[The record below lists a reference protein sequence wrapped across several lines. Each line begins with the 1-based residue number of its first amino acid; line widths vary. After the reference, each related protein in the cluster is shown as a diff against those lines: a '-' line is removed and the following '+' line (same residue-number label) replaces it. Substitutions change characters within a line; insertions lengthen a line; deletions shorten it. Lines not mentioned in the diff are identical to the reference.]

1 MNGSTSVLPSPPK
14 VPYPS
19 APASGSVSVSAPS
32 TSPLMDNALNKGLRE
47 RERERKRTSF
57 PAQSS
62 PNRRLHKPTQSL
74 THRRRIFTNSDASSD
89 DDSHKHPHGEE
100 SAAVISGG
108 PPSRQRSPISP
119 TPAFPSL
126 VTESRPSP
134 TLRSP
139 RRRSPSPADSS
150 SSSSSAKTPTR
161 TRTREE
167 RALAST
173 SGMGRKVAASL
184 QLFKE
189 TSTSVGDVELASVSI
204 EHHTVSAHH
213 RTGTIKGK
221 PPAIISPP
229 IRSTDGVEEVRE
241 AQFVSRADWP
251 DRKPT
256 QRTKS
261 FVLERTDI
269 RELETNE
276 HDNSAAERRNTSEGL
291 NISFDDVFDD
301 PRGRSWQRSDPLPS
315 VFGSST
321 SVSRSPD
328 AARPIRSIRQESP
341 QRGLSMPS
349 PTSVSTPFRE
359 EAGEEDE
366 LLSTTP
372 TTRPEQ
378 HTHDKQ
384 TPLTPRPN
392 RRPSMSPIIRRIE
405 FSQPSATTS
414 RSSHSRPSISRTT
427 STNKVPTTTT
437 EVILDIPSPTSR
449 TVVENPLDA
458 TPTKHSQP
466 SPIPVPPAPTPP
478 KRLSPYAAYSDSS
491 EWETTSVTSGYSDAS
506 TLSRSYPT
514 SGSQTNGHCP
524 ADNPEYGDVSD
535 DEDKNGGL
543 GNDLHDDLES
553 LNLDGDLPPVPL
565 RPFRNQVGGH
575 SAIYKFTKRAV
586 CKPLV
591 SRENLFYEAVE
602 RDAPPL
608 LGFIPR
614 YLGVMLVNY
623 RRSRRPSHPPTP
635 ALIPD
640 QLESTTETNHSVSP
654 ARPPVQKAASAGSP
668 VIRANLDETH
678 STDDELPEVA
688 LDRNTHM
695 MPTWMLRRKRGLRAH
710 SSSGSVDTMGRL
722 EQVSESTPELRHD
735 VTTPKAPSLVTTGL
749 QTNLAG
755 SAISSP
761 LSKTFIPT
769 NRRDESAP
777 TPANSPDQHMGTR
790 SLPPHLGGQAEESG
804 ERSMDTVRPSFL
816 RQSGSFHHCSI
827 GRTSPDPRCF
837 DGMGFT
843 TVNTR
848 LKDHIFK
855 DVLKRFRRKAAASIG
870 GIRTEDEGEIADG
883 EGEGAASRRKRRGRL
898 RRRLLDDTAPRT
910 SGESTA
916 LPPKAQTA
924 PASPILR
931 RVQSDGML
939 HGQAPVKSSP
949 EQTQSQEIE
958 TKRGR
963 SDSISMFTL
972 EDEYRPDPA
981 VPPRTLRSRSR
992 SLGPTRSQLVAS
1004 EPPLHH
1010 HVEPDIPEST
1020 TPPSPQ
1026 HSLLQ
1031 PPITRQEHFILL
1043 EDLTGR
1049 LKNPSV
1055 LDLKMGTRQYGVDAT
1070 AAKKKSQ
1077 RKKCDRTTSRTLGV
1091 RICGMQVW
1099 NTVTQSYVMQNKYT
1113 GREIRTE
1120 DFQSRLESF
1129 FHDGE
1134 RLLVYHI
1141 PPLLQKLYAL
1151 ARIIHRLKGYR
1162 FYGCSLLFIYDGD
1175 REAQDAYIRAASENP
1190 SSRTKRGE
1198 SLDRENGRAAET
1210 DTTRKTLRR
1219 TASEDVLDGPT
1230 AKRSG
1235 KRKRGEVNI
1244 RLVDFA
1250 HTITGKEITIVP
1262 PENDEDEQAKSK
1274 GYGTIV
1280 DPSGRLYARFP
1291 PHRPEEPDYGFLFG
1305 IKNLYST
1312 LCAIW
1317 NEERAKRH
1325 KLAQRSSIDQL
1336 PALSTEG
1343 KQIFDEIFGTS
1354 HRSGDTNI
1362 DLGMLS
1368 T

>member
-1 MNGSTSVLPSPPK
+1 MMNGSTILSSPPK
-14 VPYPS
+14 VPYSPS
-19 APASGSVSVSAPS
+19 SS
-32 TSPLMDNALNKGLRE
+32 SPTMDNALNKALRE
-47 RERERKRTSF
+47 RERERKRGSSF
-57 PAQSS
+57 AAHSP
-62 PNRRLHKPTQSL
+62 PNRRPQTHKG
-74 THRRRIFTNSDASSD
+74 THSVTHLRKIFIDSDASSD
-89 DDSHKHPHGEE
+89 EDSHKHTFNKD

-108 PPSRQRSPISP
+108 PPSRQRSPINP
-119 TPAFPSL
+119 TPFSSLAASAEPRSPSD
-126 VTESRPSP
+126 P
-134 TLRSP
+134 RSP
-139 RRRSPSPADSS
+139 RRRSPSPAASS

-161 TRTREE
+161 TREE
-167 RALAST
+167 RALVSNP
-173 SGMGRKVAASL
+173 GIGRKVAASL

-189 TSTSVGDVELASVSI
+189 TSTPNSEAELASVSI
-204 EHHTVSAHH
+204 EHHPVGAHH
-213 RTGTIKGK
+213 RAGTIKGK

-229 IRSTDGVEEVRE
+229 VRSTDGVEEVRE
-241 AQFVSRADWP
+241 AQFVARADWP
-251 DRKPT
+251 DRKPN

-261 FVLERTDI
+261 SVVERADI
-269 RELETNE
+269 RELQPDA
-276 HDNSAAERRNTSEGL
+276 HDNDAVERRNTVEGL
-291 NISFDDVFDD
+291 NISFEDVFDD
-301 PRGRSWQRSDPLPS
+301 PRGRSWQRSETLPS
-315 VFGSST
+315 VFDPSS

-328 AARPIRSIRQESP
+328 RSHVRSSRRDSP
-341 QRGLSMPS
+341 QRGMSMPS
-349 PTSVSTPFRE
+349 PTL
-359 EAGEEDE
+359 A
-366 LLSTTP
+366 
-372 TTRPEQ
+372 
-378 HTHDKQ
+378 
-384 TPLTPRPN
+384 PLTPRPN
-392 RRPSMSPIIRRIE
+392 RRPSMSPTVRRVEIT
-405 FSQPSATTS
+405 QPSTTIS
-414 RSSHSRPSISRTT
+414 RPSHSRPSVSRTT
-427 STNKVPTTTT
+427 SSNKVPTTTT
-437 EVILDIPSPTSR
+437 EVILDLPSPKPASSR
-449 TVVENPLDA
+449 TPVVEHPLDI
-458 TPTKHSQP
+458 TPTKHTQP
-466 SPIPVPPAPTPP
+466 SPVLSPPTPTPP
-478 KRLSPYAAYSDSS
+478 KRHSPYSLYSDSS
-491 EWETTSVTSGYSDAS
+491 EWETTSIASSYSDTS
-506 TLSRSYPT
+506 TLSRSHPT
-514 SGSQTNGHCP
+514 SGSFTNGQSSTE
-524 ADNPEYGDVSD
+524 NPEYGDVSD
-535 DEDKNGGL
+535 DEDKNGLL
-543 GNDLHDDLES
+543 GNDLHDDDFDS

-640 QLESTTETNHSVSP
+640 QLESATDTNNSVSP
-654 ARPPVQKAASAGSP
+654 ARPPAQKAASAGSP
-668 VIRANLDETH
+668 AIRASPDASH

-695 MPTWMLRRKRGLRAH
+695 MPTWMLRRKALRAH
-710 SSSGSVDTMGRL
+710 SSSGSIEGMGRVERL
-722 EQVSESTPELRHD
+722 SESTPDLAYGGAA
-735 VTTPKAPSLVTTGL
+735 PKAPALVTTGL
-749 QTNLAG
+749 QTNYPGTAV
-755 SAISSP
+755 SSP

-769 NRRDESAP
+769 NQRNDGAP
-777 TPANSPDQHMGTR
+777 TPANSPDQHIGIR
-790 SLPPHLGGQAEESG
+790 ALPAHFGGPSEDSG
-804 ERSMDTVRPSFL
+804 EGNMDTVRPSFL
-816 RQSGSFHHCSI
+816 RQHCSI
-827 GRTSPDPRCF
+827 GHNSPDPRCF

-855 DVLKRFRRKAAASIG
+855 DVIKRFRRKAAASIG
-870 GIRTEDEGEIADG
+870 GIRTEDEGDIADG
-883 EGEGAASRRKRRGRL
+883 EGEGAASRRKRRGRFR
-898 RRRLLDDTAPRT
+898 RRRLEDIAPRT
-910 SGESTA
+910 SGESSVMSPMA
-916 LPPKAQTA
+916 VTA
-924 PASPILR
+924 PTSPILR

-949 EQTQSQEIE
+949 EQPQTPE
-958 TKRGR
+958 TELKRGR
-963 SDSISMFTL
+963 SDSISMFML
-972 EDEYRPDPA
+972 EDDYRQDPA
-981 VPPRTLRSRSR
+981 IPPRTLRSRSR
-992 SLGPTRSQLVAS
+992 SLGPARSQLIAS
-1004 EPPLHH
+1004 EPIH

-1031 PPITRQEHFILL
+1031 PPVTRQEHFILL

-1077 RKKCDRTTSRTLGV
+1077 RKKCDRTTSRSLGV

-1099 NTVTQSYVMQNKYT
+1099 NTVTQSYVTQNKYT
-1113 GREIRTE
+1113 GREIRAE
-1120 DFQSRLESF
+1120 DFQSTLASF

-1141 PPLLQKLYAL
+1141 PLLLQKLYTL

-1198 SLDRENGRAAET
+1198 SLDRENGRLVEA

-1219 TASEDVLDGPT
+1219 TASEDVLDGPS

-1250 HTITGKEITIVP
+1250 HTITGKEITVVP
-1262 PENDEDEQAKSK
+1262 PEHEDDEQAKSK

-1305 IKNLYST
+1305 IKNLSST

-1317 NEERAKRH
+1317 NEERKRRH
-1325 KLAQRSSIDQL
+1325 KRSNIVQL
-1336 PALSTEG
+1336 PALPNEG

-1354 HRSGDTNI
+1354 QTSHRSGDTTSI
-1362 DLGMLS
+1362 DPGMLS

>member
-321 SVSRSPD
+321 SAGISPKGPVYALANLGEYAISR
-328 AARPIRSIRQESP
+328 
-341 QRGLSMPS
+341 GG
-349 PTSVSTPFRE
+349 
-359 EAGEEDE
+359 GEEDE

-514 SGSQTNGHCP
+514 SGSQINGHCP

-543 GNDLHDDLES
+543 GNDRHDDLES

-804 ERSMDTVRPSFL
+804 KEAWTPSALRSCDNRAPSTTVRL
-816 RQSGSFHHCSI
+816 
-827 GRTSPDPRCF
+827 
-837 DGMGFT
+837 
-843 TVNTR
+843 V
-848 LKDHIFK
+848 DHIFK

-1120 DFQSRLESF
+1120 DFQKIVCARSDYPSTEGVPVLRLQPALYLRWRPGGARRIYSSCVRES
-1129 FHDGE
+1129 
-1134 RLLVYHI
+1134 
-1141 PPLLQKLYAL
+1141 
-1151 ARIIHRLKGYR
+1151 
-1162 FYGCSLLFIYDGD
+1162 
-1175 REAQDAYIRAASENP
+1175 

>member
-1 MNGSTSVLPSPPK
+1 MNGSASVLPSPPK
-14 VPYPS
+14 VPYPATATATASASS
-19 APASGSVSVSAPS
+19 AP
-32 TSPLMDNALNKGLRE
+32 PLVDSALNKALRE
-47 RERERKRTSF
+47 RERERKRSSF
-57 PAQSS
+57 PAQSPPS
-62 PNRRLHKPTQSL
+62 RRLHKPTQSV
-74 THRRRIFTNSDASSD
+74 TQRRRIFANSDASSD

-126 VTESRPSP
+126 VAESRPSP
-134 TLRSP
+134 DPRSP
-139 RRRSPSPADSS
+139 RRRSPSPAESS
-150 SSSSSAKTPTR
+150 SSSSSVKTPTR
-161 TRTREE
+161 TRED

-189 TSTSVGDVELASVSI
+189 TSTGIGDAELASVSI

-269 RELETNE
+269 RELEIDDHENGTP
-276 HDNSAAERRNTSEGL
+276 ERRNTTEGL

-301 PRGRSWQRSDPLPS
+301 PRGRSWQRSDTLPS
-315 VFGSST
+315 VFESST

-328 AARPIRSIRQESP
+328 ASRAVRSSRQDSP

-349 PTSVSTPFRE
+349 PTSVSTPFHE
-359 EAGEEDE
+359 GSGQEDE
-366 LLSTTP
+366 SLSTTP
-372 TTRPEQ
+372 TTRAEQ

-392 RRPSMSPIIRRIE
+392 RRPSMSPIIRRVE
-405 FSQPSATTS
+405 SSQPSTTAS
-414 RSSHSRPSISRTT
+414 RSSHSRPSVSRTT

-437 EVILDIPSPTSR
+437 EVILDLPSPKQPITSR
-449 TVVENPLDA
+449 TVVAENSLDL
-458 TPTKHSQP
+458 TPTKHTQP
-466 SPIPVPPAPTPP
+466 SPASASPVITPP
-478 KRLSPYAAYSDSS
+478 KRVSPYAAYSDSS

-514 SGSQTNGHCP
+514 SGSQMNVQCP

-543 GNDLHDDLES
+543 GNGLHDDLDS

-623 RRSRRPSHPPTP
+623 RRTRRPSHPPTP

-640 QLESTTETNHSVSP
+640 QLESTTDTNHSLSP
-654 ARPPVQKAASAGSP
+654 TRPPAQKAASAGSP
-668 VIRANLDETH
+668 VIRASLDESH

-722 EQVSESTPELRHD
+722 EQVSESTPELGYG
-735 VTTPKAPSLVTTGL
+735 VTTSKTPSLVTTGL
-749 QTNLAG
+749 QTNFAG

-761 LSKTFIPT
+761 LSKTFIPK
-769 NRRDESAP
+769 NQRDNGAP

-790 SLPPHLGGQAEESG
+790 SLPPHLSGQAEESG
-804 ERSMDTVRPSFL
+804 EGNMDTIRPSFM
-816 RQSGSFHHCSI
+816 RQSGSFHHCA
-827 GRTSPDPRCF
+827 SPDPRCF
-837 DGMGFT
+837 DGRGFT

-855 DVLKRFRRKAAASIG
+855 DVIKRFRRKAAASIG
-870 GIRTEDEGEIADG
+870 GVRTEDEGEIADG

-898 RRRLLDDTAPRT
+898 RRRFLDDVAPRT
-910 SGESTA
+910 SGESMV
-916 LPPKAQTA
+916 LSPKAQTA
-924 PASPILR
+924 PTSPVLR

-939 HGQAPVKSSP
+939 HGQTPVKSSP
-949 EQTQSQEIE
+949 EQPQSQETE

-963 SDSISMFTL
+963 SDSISTFAL
-972 EDEYRPDPA
+972 EDGYHPDPA
-981 VPPRTLRSRSR
+981 IPPRTLRSRSR

-1004 EPPLHH
+1004 EPPVPHYH
-1010 HVEPDIPEST
+1010 MEPDIPEST

-1120 DFQSRLESF
+1120 DFQSTLASF

-1198 SLDRENGRAAET
+1198 SLDRENGRTVET

-1219 TASEDVLDGPT
+1219 TASEDILDGPM

-1312 LCAIW
+1312 LCAVW
-1317 NEERAKRH
+1317 NEERARRH
-1325 KLAQRSSIDQL
+1325 KLAQRSNIDQL

-1354 HRSGDTNI
+1354 HRSGDTSI
-1362 DLGMLS
+1362 DPGMLS
-1368 T
+1368 S

>member
-1 MNGSTSVLPSPPK
+1 MSGATILSSPPK
-14 VPYPS
+14 VPYPPS
-19 APASGSVSVSAPS
+19 S
-32 TSPLMDNALNKGLRE
+32 TSPTSDNLKTLRD
-47 RERERKRTSF
+47 RKRR
-57 PAQSS
+57 SS
-62 PNRRLHKPTQSL
+62 VMAHSPPNRRGQTPKVNHAQ
-74 THRRRIFTNSDASSD
+74 RRRVYADSDASSD
-89 DDSHKHPHGEE
+89 EDSHKHTFTEDC
-100 SAAVISGG
+100 AAVISGG
-108 PPSRQRSPISP
+108 TQSRQRSPINP
-119 TPAFPSL
+119 TPAFSSL
-126 VTESRPSP
+126 AASTESRPSP
-134 TLRSP
+134 GPRSP
-139 RRRSPSPADSS
+139 RRRSPSPAASS
-150 SSSSSAKTPTR
+150 SSSSSVKTPTR
-161 TRTREE
+161 TREE
-167 RALAST
+167 RVLAAN
-173 SGMGRKVAASL
+173 SGIGRKVAASL

-189 TSTSVGDVELASVSI
+189 TSTPTSEAELASVSI
-204 EHHTVSAHH
+204 EHHAVGVH
-213 RTGTIKGK
+213 RAGTIKGK

-229 IRSTDGVEEVRE
+229 IRSTNGVEEVSE
-241 AQFVSRADWP
+241 AQFVARADWP
-251 DRKPT
+251 DRKPN

-261 FVLERTDI
+261 LVIDRTDV
-269 RELETNE
+269 REPQVDSPV
-276 HDNSAAERRNTSEGL
+276 HDSPERRNTIEGL
-291 NISFDDVFDD
+291 NISFDDEFDD
-301 PRGRSWQRSDPLPS
+301 PRGRSWQRSDTLPS
-315 VFGSST
+315 VFGST

-328 AARPIRSIRQESP
+328 RSHARNSRRNSP
-341 QRGLSMPS
+341 QRGTSMPS
-349 PTSVSTPFRE
+349 PTLVSISSSE
-359 EAGEEDE
+359 GLGDEDIP
-366 LLSTTP
+366 LSP
-372 TTRPEQ
+372 THLEQ

-384 TPLTPRPN
+384 SPLTPRPN
-392 RRPSMSPIIRRIE
+392 RRPSMSPILRRMEPI
-405 FSQPSATTS
+405 QLPTTAP
-414 RSSHSRPSISRTT
+414 RVSRPSVSRTT

-437 EVILDIPSPTSR
+437 EVILDLPSPKQSTTSR
-449 TVVENPLDA
+449 TPVVEHPLPLDV
-458 TPTKHSQP
+458 TPTKRTQPVAVP
-466 SPIPVPPAPTPP
+466 SPRTPTPP
-478 KRLSPYAAYSDSS
+478 KRAPYSLYSDSS
-491 EWETTSVTSGYSDAS
+491 EWETTSIASSYSDTS

-514 SGSQTNGHCP
+514 SGSFTNGQNSV
-524 ADNPEYGDVSD
+524 DNPEYGDVSD
-535 DEDKNGGL
+535 DEDKNGLL
-543 GNDLHDDLES
+543 GNDLHDDFDS

-623 RRSRRPSHPPTP
+623 RRTRRPSHPPTP

-640 QLESTTETNHSVSP
+640 QLESATDTNNSVSP
-654 ARPPVQKAASAGSP
+654 ARPPPHKAASAGSP
-668 VIRANLDETH
+668 VIRSSPDASH

-695 MPTWMLRRKRGLRAH
+695 MPTWMLRRKGLRAH
-710 SSSGSVDTMGRL
+710 SSAGSMEGMGRV
-722 EQVSESTPELRHD
+722 ERASESTPDLGFSG
-735 VTTPKAPSLVTTGL
+735 VPPAKAPALVTTGL
-749 QTNLAG
+749 QTNYAG
-755 SAISSP
+755 TAVSSP
-761 LSKTFIPT
+761 LSKTFIPSS
-769 NRRDESAP
+769 RQDEGAP
-777 TPANSPDQHMGTR
+777 TPANSPDQHIGIR
-790 SLPPHLGGQAEESG
+790 ALPAHLGGQGEESG
-804 ERSMDTVRPSFL
+804 EGNTDTIRPPFL
-816 RQSGSFHHCSI
+816 RQSASQQCSI
-827 GRTSPDPRCF
+827 GPNSPDPRCF

-855 DVLKRFRRKAAASIG
+855 DVLKRFRRKAATSIG
-870 GIRTEDEGEIADG
+870 GIRTEDEGDIADG
-883 EGEGAASRRKRRGRL
+883 EGEGAASRRKRRGRF
-898 RRRLLDDTAPRT
+898 RRRRVEDLAPRT
-910 SGESTA
+910 SGESTN
-916 LPPKAQTA
+916 LPPKALTA
-924 PASPILR
+924 PTSPMLR
-931 RVQSDGML
+931 RVQSDGLL
-939 HGQAPVKSSP
+939 HGPACTKSSP
-949 EQTQSQEIE
+949 EQAQSAE
-958 TKRGR
+958 TDVQRGR
-963 SDSISMFTL
+963 SDSISTFTL
-972 EDEYRPDPA
+972 EDNYRQDPA
-981 VPPRTLRSRSR
+981 LPARTLRSRSR
-992 SLGPTRSQLVAS
+992 SFGPSRSQLIAS
-1004 EPPLHH
+1004 EPLQ

-1031 PPITRQEHFILL
+1031 PVITRQEHFILL

-1099 NTVTQSYVMQNKYT
+1099 NTVTQSYVTQNKYT
-1113 GREIRTE
+1113 GRDVRTE
-1120 DFQSRLESF
+1120 DFQSTLASF

-1175 REAQDAYIRAASENP
+1175 RDAQDAYIRAASENP

-1198 SLDRENGRAAET
+1198 SLDRENGRLVEA

-1219 TASEDVLDGPT
+1219 TASEDVLDGP
-1230 AKRSG
+1230 AGKQSG

-1262 PENDEDEQAKSK
+1262 PEHEDDEQAKSK

-1291 PHRPEEPDYGFLFG
+1291 PHWPEEPDYGFLYG
-1305 IKNLYST
+1305 IKSLSDK

-1317 NEERAKRH
+1317 NEERARRH
-1325 KLAQRSSIDQL
+1325 KRSNIVQL

-1354 HRSGDTNI
+1354 HRSGDTSI
-1362 DLGMLS
+1362 DPGMLS